1 MFLRSYTRLP
11 LLLACLITVVALPF
25 LNACKGSPESTEPSA
40 PWVHTSEATRY
51 ELTIPPSW
59 TREDQPKKINSFADL
74 AVNLDN
80 SLFLIVIPQ
89 KLPTFPVPDARA
101 LKTAGMEVMQKT
113 ITDMQLKRQGDIV
126 LDSVSGASI
135 FFEGTVETERI
146 QYIATYITNAGW
158 GYQIIA
164 WGSLAAE
171 RRLIE
176 EVDQILA
183 GWKFLDREH
192 LQPVDSSPPIAEA
205 DLNAPSEQQ
214 AQILNS
220 LENTLEHPDSSDSLL
235 NDSDQDDE
243 QNENNID
250 SDDLVHP
257 LGDNFSEGN

>member
-1 MFLRSYTRLP
+1 MFLRSSPRVSY
-11 LLLACLITVVALPF
+11 LLACLITVVALPF
-25 LNACKGSPESTEPSA
+25 LPACKGSSTSSEPPA
-40 PWVHTSEATRY
+40 PWVHTSEETRY
-51 ELTIPPSW
+51 EITIPPAW
-59 TREDQPKKINSFADL
+59 NREAEPKALNSFADL

-101 LKTAGMEVMQKT
+101 VKNAGMEVMQKN
-113 ITDMQLKRQGDIV
+113 IVDMQLKRQGDIK
-126 LDSVSGASI
+126 LDSVSGVSI

-164 WGSLAAE
+164 WASQATE

-183 GWKFLDREH
+183 GWRFLDREH
-192 LQPVDSSPPIAEA
+192 LPPAKALHPMAEA
-205 DLNAPSEQQ
+205 GPVIKSDSPEKTLNPLDNAIEQPE
-214 AQILNS
+214 S
-220 LENTLEHPDSSDSLL
+220 PDSLL

-243 QNENNID
+243 NSENNSESKNLD
-250 SDDLVHP
+250 NP
-257 LGDNFSEGN
+257 FGDNFSEGN